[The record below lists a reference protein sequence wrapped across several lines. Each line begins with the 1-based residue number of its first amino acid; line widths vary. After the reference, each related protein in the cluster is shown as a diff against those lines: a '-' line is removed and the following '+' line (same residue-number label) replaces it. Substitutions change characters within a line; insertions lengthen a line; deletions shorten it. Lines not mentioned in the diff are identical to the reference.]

1 MDAHGHVATL
11 EGVPNLDS
19 GPRSM
24 IDAAWGMSQL
34 RSHHGF
40 HRRRCVLQT
49 PPRADRFR
57 GALRGPRAM
66 GREEPTGFWPTPRR
80 RLAERAAPPFLPRN
94 QLLELTWNDACE
106 PLSFRA
112 WATVLH
118 TSPLPSTSL
127 RMSRV
132 SVAGPTRICEG
143 STTRK
148 EARFDDDRAIIP
160 SVSWTLRGQNK
171 S

>member
-1 MDAHGHVATL
+1 MDFIGAGVFCRRPRVRTDSAEHC
-11 EGVPNLDS
+11 EGRGL
-19 GPRSM
+19 
-24 IDAAWGMSQL
+24 WG
-34 RSHHGF
+34 
-40 HRRRCVLQT
+40 C
-49 PPRADRFR
+49 
-57 GALRGPRAM
+57 
-66 GREEPTGFWPTPRR
+66 EEPTGV
-80 RLAERAAPPFLPRN
+80 LAYAAPPSCGARSPPFLPRK
-94 QLLELTWNDACE
+94 QLLELTWNGACE

-132 SVAGPTRICEG
+132 SVAGLTRICEG
-143 STTRK
+143 STTMK
-148 EARFDDDRAIIP
+148 GARFDDDRAIIP

>member
-1 MDAHGHVATL
+1 MCSADAPRVRTDSAEHC
-11 EGVPNLDS
+11 EGRGLW
-19 GPRSM
+19 
-24 IDAAWGMSQL
+24 AAKSQL
-34 RSHHGF
+34 GSG
-40 HRRRCVLQT
+40 
-49 PPRADRFR
+49 
-57 GALRGPRAM
+57 LR
-66 GREEPTGFWPTPRR
+66 
-80 RLAERAAPPFLPRN
+80 RAAVLRSAQPPFLPRK
-94 QLLELTWNDACE
+94 QLLELTSNDACE

-132 SVAGPTRICEG
+132 SVAGLTRICEG
-143 STTRK
+143 STTMK
-148 EARFDDDRAIIP
+148 GARFDDDRAIIP